1 MCFSKFPEEKKIKM
15 LQYGRI
21 STICR
26 QHGVSQ
32 SKVNTHFSTYA
43 VEQVNNF
50 VYVGAII
57 SGDGKIDMGPPSENS
72 ESIRSLTSALRTS
85 AKRETLS
92 LPLGFV
98 LFRSLESADSGLGD
112 SFRASWF
119 VAGAAE
125 VSNSSRCIIIK

>member
-1 MCFSKFPEEKKIKM
+1 MCFSKFPEEKKSKM

-32 SKVNTHFSTYA
+32 LKVNTHFSTYA

-50 VYVGAII
+50 VYMGAII
-57 SGDGKIDMGPPSENS
+57 SGDRKIVMGPPSENS